1 MAIALVKDIGRPRL
15 DGDRAAD
22 LGVESIS
29 LTMAVPSRRV
39 CRSSWLASTPKLS
52 AKTATGRRLLASA
65 RVERT
70 SGPLPRW

>member
-1 MAIALVKDIGRPRL
+1 LPSGI
-15 DGDRAAD
+15 
-22 LGVESIS
+22 GVESIS
-29 LTMAVPSRRV
+29 FTMAVPSRRV
-39 CRSSWLASTPKLS
+39 GRSSWLASRLKVS